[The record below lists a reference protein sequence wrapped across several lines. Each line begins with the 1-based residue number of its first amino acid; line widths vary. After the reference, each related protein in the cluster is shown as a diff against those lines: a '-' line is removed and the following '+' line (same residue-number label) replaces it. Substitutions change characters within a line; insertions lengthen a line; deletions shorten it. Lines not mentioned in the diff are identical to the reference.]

1 MASDALV
8 RFLFQQKNVRGELA
22 YVNNSLEQM
31 LENHQYPLPVKQL
44 LAELVVA
51 ASLLTATL
59 KFEGEIA
66 LQLQGDGPVRFVA
79 VNGNHQQEFRAVVR
93 MQAELQGDSFKDLV
107 GSGYLVIT
115 ITPVQ
120 GERYQGIIP
129 LTGNSLTETL
139 EAYFAQS
146 EQLPTRLYI
155 FTEIAQ
161 QQRAAGFMLQVLPVE
176 QDKARED
183 FNELVALSDT
193 ITSAELLNLPAEDML
208 YRLFHQEQVEVFPT
222 QEIRFVCG
230 CSKQKCESA
239 LFSLGKEVIAEQVA
253 LGGLDMSCEYCN
265 KSYHFS
271 EAELQHIHQQ
281 L

>member
-1 MASDALV
+1 MASDALL
-8 RFLFQQKNVRGELA
+8 RFLFQQKHVRGELS
-22 YVNNSLEQM
+22 YINDSLQQM

-51 ASLLTATL
+51 TSLLTATL

-66 LQLQGDGPVRFVA
+66 MQLQGDGPVKFAA
-79 VNGNHQQEFRAVVR
+79 VNGNHLQQFRGVAR
-93 MQAELQGDSFKDLV
+93 LQAELQGDSFNELV
-107 GSGYLVIT
+107 GQGYLVVT
-115 ITPVQ
+115 ITPLQ

-129 LTGNSLTETL
+129 LTGNSLTATL

-155 FTEIAQ
+155 FTDINKQ
-161 QQRAAGFMLQVLPVE
+161 NRAAGLMLQVLPVE

-193 ITSAELLNLPAEDML
+193 ITAAELLDLPPEEVL

-222 QEIRFVCG
+222 QAIRFVCG

-239 LFSLGKEVIAEQVA
+239 LFSLGRAVMAEQML

-265 KSYHFS
+265 TSYHFTVND
-271 EAELQHIHQQ
+271 LQAIHDK